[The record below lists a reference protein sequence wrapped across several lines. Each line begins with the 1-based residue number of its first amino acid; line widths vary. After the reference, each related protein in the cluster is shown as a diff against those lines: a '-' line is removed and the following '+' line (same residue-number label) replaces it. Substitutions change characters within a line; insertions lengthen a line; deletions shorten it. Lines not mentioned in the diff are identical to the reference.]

1 MSKKLSEYDSISDRI
16 YSLYELFSGNG
27 FSESSDANSRMDLYV
42 RSIKTMFSYP
52 LIGTFL
58 FNNETLLGGHSD
70 ILDSIAGTGILGI
83 IMILA
88 IYRKWKGMIVKRS
101 IVNRFYVVAV
111 VFVILALTNT
121 IFSSFQISFI
131 MFLMPIL
138 SMRDT
143 RTNEDCRN

>member
-1 MSKKLSEYDSISDRI
+1 
-16 YSLYELFSGNG
+16 
-27 FSESSDANSRMDLYV
+27 
-42 RSIKTMFSYP
+42 MFSYP